1 MKKIAKI
8 VLILI
13 LVVVVLEIV
22 VLYVGPFSK
31 HVEKN
36 SILTMRIEGGID
48 ERAHQD
54 PFSSIFAGSTASL
67 SDIIEALDR
76 ASTDPRIAGVEL
88 EVGESTLGI
97 AQIQQLRRKLAE
109 FHRSGKFSAAYLEF
123 GTNRSYYI
131 ASASQTVV
139 LLPTS
144 LLNIHGMMTSTTFLR
159 GTFDKLGIYP
169 DFYHIGDYKNAS
181 NVYQEKKYTPAH
193 READQALL
201 QDLYQQYVRDIAESR
216 HITAEEAG
224 GLIARGPFSSPESL
238 EAKLIDRVAYADEFR
253 EFVNKKNG
261 GHDSRV
267 SVKEYLNRTERGGKS
282 KVAVI
287 MASGMILPGRSGDNP
302 LGGEVMGAD
311 TIAEQF
317 KDAREDDAIKAVI
330 LRVDSP
336 GGAAFA
342 SEVIRRELLLTKKR
356 MPVVVSMSNVAAS
369 GGYWIAMSANHIVA
383 EPGTITGS
391 IGVLTGKMNVLGLY
405 QKLGLT
411 KDQITTTDNSTL
423 DWPFQNFT
431 PAQRESI
438 QHYMRDIY
446 GNFIKGVAEGRKMDV
461 EAVDKIAQGRVW
473 SGERAQKLGLVDELG
488 GLDTAIASAKKLA
501 KIPAGEKVDLVY
513 LPPSKNLFE
522 QIEDLL
528 NNTAIS
534 SRRVSVSEWLTRMEA
549 FSRLSV
555 WTLLPSVPEVR

>member
-13 LVVVVLEIV
+13 LVVAVLEIL

-31 HVEKN
+31 HVDKN
-36 SILTMRIEGGID
+36 SILTLRIEGDID
-48 ERAHQD
+48 ERPPQD
-54 PFSSIFAGSTASL
+54 ALGGIFRGPSASL
-67 SDIIEALDR
+67 SEMIEALDR
-76 ASTDPRIAGVEL
+76 AGTDPRIAGVEM
-88 EVGESTLGI
+88 EVGESTLGL

-109 FHRSGKFSAAYLEF
+109 FHRSGKFSAAYLQF
-123 GTNRSYYI
+123 GTNRSYYV

-144 LLNIHGMMTSTTFLR
+144 LLNVHGMMTSTTFLR

-169 DFYHIGDYKNAS
+169 DFLHIGDYKNAT

-201 QDLYQQYVRDIAESR
+201 EDLYQQYVRDVAESR
-216 HITAEEAG
+216 HMTQEEAG
-224 GLIARGPFSSPESL
+224 RLMARGPFSSPDSL

-253 EFVNKKNG
+253 EFVDKKNG

-267 SVKEYLNRTERGGKS
+267 TVKQYLNRTERGGHS

-287 MASGMILPGRSGDNP
+287 LASGMILPGRSGDSP

-317 KDAREDDAIKAVI
+317 KDAREDGSIKAVI

-342 SEVIRRELLLTKKR
+342 SEVIRRELLLTKKQ

-369 GGYWIAMSANHIVA
+369 GGYWIAMSANQIVA

-391 IGVLTGKMNVLGLY
+391 IGVLSGKFNLLGLY
-405 QKLGLT
+405 EKLGLS
-411 KDQITTTDNSTL
+411 KDYITTTDNSTT

-438 QHYMRDIY
+438 QRYMHDIY
-446 GNFIKGVAEGRKMDV
+446 NNFIQGVAEGRKMDV

-513 LPPSKNLFE
+513 LPPSKGVFE

-534 SRRVSVSEWLTRMEA
+534 GRATSASQWLTRIEA
-549 FSRLSV
+549 FAHLSV
-555 WTLLPSVPEVR
+555 WTVLPSVPEVQ